1 MGLWQILKGEQ
12 PGLLKSVLHYRNAG
26 QFGEYLIDYALQSN
40 GIEGE
45 RVVLTN
51 LYLPMKGKTTEI
63 DLLMLHEKGIFV
75 IESKYYSGWI
85 FGSEDQLK
93 WTQCFRNGRKEHF
106 YNPVKQNRTHIRALA
121 EYLSMPEEAFSSYVV
136 FSERC
141 TLKKVPRYFDGDITV
156 CRRHKMLR
164 LMRKRIKDAPVEDV
178 VERLIISGMTH
189 EIAYN
194 RRVGNHKRVSMTFE
208 MPEAVKDL
216 LAWYEEQ
223 PLFEPGEVN
232 PKPVTKEGIS
242 RTYQITTLY
251 TDKKSASYTGSFD
264 KEGLPG
270 NWANFIGRV
279 AAFFD
284 TESLGEMF
292 NARTFDRVPAKTDDA
307 VFCGVEILGVVG
319 ARYYRCDDDVCLG
332 DVVIV
337 PTPAKKQNLAG
348 QVVELRR
355 CKATA
360 IPKELQKA
368 KDVLYIIRDGD
379 AENHG

>member
-85 FGSEDQLK
+85 FGSEAQLK

-156 CRRHKMLR
+156 CHRHKMLC
-164 LMRKRIKDAPVEDV
+164 LMRKRIKDAPVVYSHTDI
-178 VERLIISGMTH
+178 ERLAG
-189 EIAYN
+189 
-194 RRVGNHKRVSMTFE
+194 
-208 MPEAVKDL
+208 L
-216 LAWYEEQ
+216 LR
-223 PLFEPGEVN
+223 PLTE
-232 PKPVTKEGIS
+232 VTKEEKQQHIEDLKTKCPFCGQPLVMRHGIRNAGKRARWTEYCLQNGKAKETFMDALEKAIDWTS
-242 RTYQITTLY
+242 MTESPPPESDSYLVTRKDPLMTT
-251 TDKKSASYTGSFD
+251 T
-264 KEGLPG
+264 
-270 NWANFIGRV
+270 
-279 AAFFD
+279 AFF
-284 TESLGEMF
+284 ENGEWWDGPLCEWAWPEGM
-292 NARTFDRVPAKTDDA
+292 
-307 VFCGVEILGVVG
+307 
-319 ARYYRCDDDVCLG
+319 
-332 DVVIV
+332 
-337 PTPAKKQNLAG
+337 
-348 QVVELRR
+348 
-355 CKATA
+355 
-360 IPKELQKA
+360 
-368 KDVLYIIRDGD
+368 II
-379 AENHG
+379 AWKPMPEPYNPVK

>member
-156 CRRHKMLR
+156 CHRHTMLC
-164 LMRKRIKDAPVEDV
+164 LMRKRIKDAPVVYSHADI
-178 VERLIISGMTH
+178 ERLAGLLRPLTEVAKEEKQQHI
-189 EIAYN
+189 E
-194 RRVGNHKRVSMTFE
+194 
-208 MPEAVKDL
+208 DL
-216 LAWYEEQ
+216 KTKCPFCGQ
-223 PLFEPGEVN
+223 PLVMRHGRNGAFWGCSSY
-232 PKPVTKEGIS
+232 PKCRYTRSLDGTVKLTATRVDGRQKRKVQIPVDDAEYI
-242 RTYQITTLY
+242 
-251 TDKKSASYTGSFD
+251 
-264 KEGLPG
+264 
-270 NWANFIGRV
+270 
-279 AAFFD
+279 
-284 TESLGEMF
+284 F
-292 NARTFDRVPAKTDDA
+292 NAFVA
-307 VFCGVEILGVVG
+307 VFSEYKKMKVLPNSGFWKVRLLTDEDEVFFYHG
-319 ARYYRCDDDVCLG
+319 A
-332 DVVIV
+332 
-337 PTPAKKQNLAG
+337 NG
-348 QVVELRR
+348 QERQR
-355 CKATA
+355 ANCK
-360 IPKELQKA
+360 
-368 KDVLYIIRDGD
+368 
-379 AENHG
+379 

>member
-156 CRRHKMLR
+156 CHRHKMLC
-164 LMRKRIKDAPVEDV
+164 LMRKRIKDAPVVYSHADI
-178 VERLIISGMTH
+178 ERLAG
-189 EIAYN
+189 
-194 RRVGNHKRVSMTFE
+194 
-208 MPEAVKDL
+208 L
-216 LAWYEEQ
+216 LR
-223 PLFEPGEVN
+223 PLTE
-232 PKPVTKEGIS
+232 VTKEEKQQHIEN
-242 RTYQITTLY
+242 L
-251 TDKKSASYTGSFD
+251 
-264 KEGLPG
+264 
-270 NWANFIGRV
+270 
-279 AAFFD
+279 
-284 TESLGEMF
+284 
-292 NARTFDRVPAKTDDA
+292 KTKCP
-307 VFCGVEILGVVG
+307 FCGQPLVMRNGRNG
-319 ARYYRCDDDVCLG
+319 AFWGCSSYPKCRYTRPLD
-332 DVVIV
+332 
-337 PTPAKKQNLAG
+337 
-348 QVVELRR
+348 
-355 CKATA
+355 
-360 IPKELQKA
+360 
-368 KDVLYIIRDGD
+368 
-379 AENHG
+379 